1 MEINNHKSIFAPA
14 SGGAGSTHPLYLFGH
29 RGYSALA
36 PENTLA
42 AFTVLLEHKIP
53 GVELDVQLTR
63 DGRVVVIHDENVK
76 RVTGLDALVQD
87 CSARELRKLDAGVWF
102 NETFRGQRIPL
113 LDEVF
118 ELLGDKVYCDV
129 ELKWGQ
135 RRSCGLEEAVI
146 ERIHSH
152 KLEDRC
158 LISSFNPYCIRR
170 AQKIA
175 PDIPTAHIY
184 SRHSSIPF
192 LLRHGEARI
201 AIPTPFMKP
210 WSNQVSLFS
219 SFLIR
224 RVLKSQILTWTV
236 DEPEEATHLIH
247 LGVRGLISNHPGKIK
262 SVLPAKER

>member
-1 MEINNHKSIFAPA
+1 MEINNHKSIFASA
-14 SGGAGSTHPLYLFGH
+14 SDAAGSTHPLLLFGH

-53 GVELDVQLTR
+53 GVELDVQLSR
-63 DGRVVVIHDENVK
+63 DGKVVVIHDENVK

-87 CSARELRKLDAGVWF
+87 CSARELRKLDAGGWF
-102 NETFRGQRIPL
+102 NKSFRGQRIPL

-118 ELLGDKVYCDV
+118 ELLGDKVYYDV

-135 RRSCGLEEAVI
+135 RRSCGLEEAVV
-146 ERIHSH
+146 ERIRSH
-152 KLEDRC
+152 ALVERC
-158 LISSFNPYCIRR
+158 LISSFNPYCIRKTR
-170 AQKIA
+170 QLV

-184 SRHSSIPF
+184 SRHSSIPL
-192 LLRHGEARI
+192 LLRHGEAGI

-210 WSNQVSLFS
+210 WSNQVNLFS
-219 SFLIR
+219 SFFIR

-236 DEPEEATHLIH
+236 DDPEEATRLVH

-262 SVLPAKER
+262 AVVSAKDQ